1 MKYLK
6 NNFDYFGQC
15 KVKNKTIF
23 FWQKSKDNMILA
35 MGYSFVVFL
44 VNKINYYV

>member
-6 NNFDYFGQC
+6 IILITLDSAKLKIKLF
-15 KVKNKTIF
+15 F